1 MISLNNKIWHK
12 AKQGETEEK
21 SIEGLS
27 SAYHIGA
34 SYFLK
39 LSNYAGDADKG
50 FENLWNNHLKGLLRE
65 YMRGMPNADD
75 LLEKLKD
82 AFDLKVTA
90 KENGK
95 DGDGTPEGE
104 GQQ

>member
-1 MISLNNKIWHK
+1 MVAILVFELLRLSQPHAAGIEKIPGLNASYHIGPAYFKDYSKEHSQALWNNKI
-12 AKQGETEEK
+12 
-21 SIEGLS
+21 
-27 SAYHIGA
+27 
-34 SYFLK
+34 
-39 LSNYAGDADKG
+39 
-50 FENLWNNHLKGLLRE
+50 KGLLYE
-65 YMRGMPNADD
+65 YLRGMPNADD